1 MKQTLAFIRPITPS
15 TESPLSVEVLDEAKE
30 LYEAGKYREA
40 VLRFL
45 DGVGVEI
52 RKRFGNADQTVFVI
66 PHGAVQIKIELGE
79 SQLNVGIDFLQ
90 LPEGEGRVAMM
101 RQMVELNTRRLM
113 LARFVKRGDMMS
125 IEYSCQLSE
134 THPYKLYSLFN
145 NLCHVGNEFASE
157 FGAKFGAKPLSVPQ
171 TTPYAPEHIGR
182 IHTAVQETGR
192 YTLDVIKEYSAERN
206 HTAAWIVASVWYLQF
221 LYYAQPKGA
230 LYTDIDKALDD
241 LDDDL
246 PTSEQ
251 VIRASRQLEDLMAR
265 TPDQLASGL
274 YYTQT
279 FMSPK
284 RRSSLQIIQESIEKG
299 FEEATQSMQSGNF
312 ERAAIRLWHV
322 IYRAYHHHDMQDD
335 INQVLATALERS
347 GNKPVEQGAKIL
359 YEAVSKIM
367 DGDLTQS
374 ADATPG
380 IGGLLRRLWQSITK

>member
-1 MKQTLAFIRPITPS
+1 MKQTLAFIPPITSS
-15 TESPLSVEVLDEAKE
+15 TESHLSVEVLDEAKE

-40 VLRFL
+40 ILRFL

-52 RKRFGNADQTVFVI
+52 RKRFGNADETIFVI
-66 PHGAVQIKIELGE
+66 PHGAVQIKIEL
-79 SQLNVGIDFLQ
+79 SDSLLSVSIDFLQ
-90 LPEGEGRVAMM
+90 LPEGDGRVAMM

-113 LARFVKRGDMMS
+113 LAHFVKRGDRMS
-125 IEYSCQLSE
+125 IEYSCPLSE

-145 NLCHVGNEFASE
+145 NFCHVGNEFASE
-157 FGAKFGAKPLSVPQ
+157 FVSKFGAKPLCAPQ
-171 TTPYAPEHIGR
+171 TTPYAPEHIVR
-182 IHTAVQETGR
+182 IHTALQETGR
-192 YTLDVIKEYSAERN
+192 YALDVVKEYSAERN

-221 LYYAQPKGA
+221 IYYAQPKGE
-230 LYTDIDKALDD
+230 LYTEIDKALDD

-251 VIRASRQLEDLMAR
+251 VIRASRQLEELMTR

-284 RRSSLQIIQESIEKG
+284 RRSSLQIIQESIDKG

-335 INQVLATALERS
+335 INQILATALERS
-347 GNKPVEQGAKIL
+347 GSKPVEEGAKIL
-359 YEAVSKIM
+359 YGAVSKIM
-367 DGDLTQS
+367 DGDLTPIEDKTS
-374 ADATPG
+374 G
-380 IGGLLRRLWQSITK
+380 IGGLLRRLWQNITK

>member
-374 ADATPG
+374 ADTTPG